1 MRYLEKCDFKN
12 PDSYKDIDGIPESFT
27 RIIDNDILVD
37 YTYQSKIGHP
47 VFTDEENMKF
57 LSYGYTPLQM
67 AVYYDNSKLSKLLLD
82 NTLYKA
88 SDTLKNGDNI
98 IHMMVSQKFGDS
110 FILQKLLQRLEE
122 EVGSK
127 EEVTSKQLANLYFH
141 SKP

>member
-1 MRYLEKCDFKN
+1 
-12 PDSYKDIDGIPESFT
+12 
-27 RIIDNDILVD
+27 
-37 YTYQSKIGHP
+37 
-47 VFTDEENMKF
+47 
-57 LSYGYTPLQM
+57 M
-67 AVYYDNSKLSKLLLD
+67 AVYYDNSKLSKLLLE

-141 SKP
+141 LIL